1 MTNKRGTKMFFL
13 GMGIG
18 AMVGFFTA
26 AICAVNGRVG
36 KETPTQPDTAE
47 SAEPTGSSEGQI
59 CGNEQK

>member
-26 AICAVNGRVG
+26 ALCAVKGRVD
-36 KETPTQPDTAE
+36 KETLIQPDTEESAE
-47 SAEPTGSSEGQI
+47 SAESSEGQI